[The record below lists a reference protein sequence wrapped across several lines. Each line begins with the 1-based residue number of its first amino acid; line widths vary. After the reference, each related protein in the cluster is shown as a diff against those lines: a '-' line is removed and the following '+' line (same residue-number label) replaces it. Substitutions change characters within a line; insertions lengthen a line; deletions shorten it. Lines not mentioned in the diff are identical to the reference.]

1 MQLKLTDFTQLFEES
16 KEVNKRCQIL
26 LEEMKAYHT
35 HLLEELNKIYEIAK
49 KARAKGL
56 DPSTEVE
63 IPIARNMAERVEQL
77 MKIEGLARRIIELE
91 EEGLSREEICFKI
104 AEEIV
109 KGKFGEFD
117 RLTAIDKAIRTAVAI
132 LTEGVVAAPI
142 EGIAKVKIDKN
153 HDGTE
158 FLKIYY
164 AGPIRS
170 AGGTAQVI
178 SVLVGDYI
186 RRIVGLNRYIPTE
199 EEILRYC
206 EEIPLYKKVANLQYL
221 PSDAEIKLIVS
232 NCPVCIDGEPT
243 EDVEVSGYRNLPRVE
258 TNRVRGG
265 MCLVIAEGIAL
276 KAPKLKK
283 MVDKLGID
291 GWEWLDKL
299 INKEFEEERKAEE
312 VEKYTSGLYE
322 GKAEENEEEEEV
334 EIAEKLDKEEKSE
347 ESQIRPKDK
356 YLSDIVAGRPVFS
369 HPSKKGGFRLRY
381 GRARNSGF
389 ATVGIN
395 PATMIIADSF
405 IAIGTQLKVERP
417 GKAGGVVPVTS
428 IEGPTVRLKNGDVVK
443 INTVQEALALKD
455 KVDKI
460 LDMGEI
466 LINFGDFLENNH
478 PLMPSSYVYEWWIQ
492 EVEGKIPKG
501 DYRKI
506 DEDKALE
513 LCDEYGV
520 PLHPDHTYLWH
531 DISVDDY
538 IYLRN
543 YVAEHGK
550 VEGRGKSCLVLDY
563 DERAKK
569 ILEDLLVEHKVRD
582 EKIVLD
588 KWKVLV
594 RCLGLTFELKP
605 IKAEIEGNDVLSIVR
620 KLSGLDV
627 RAKAPTRIGARMGR
641 PEKSKERRMSPPPH
655 MLFPLGLAG
664 GNQRNLKQAI
674 NYTES
679 YNSTKGEVAVE
690 IALRR
695 CKECGKE
702 TFWLKCDHCGG
713 LTDQIYYCPKCR
725 IKIGS
730 EVCPRC
736 GEEAKGYMK
745 RRINVRELYENA
757 LKNLNEWDS
766 FDTIK
771 GVIGLTSKI
780 KMPERIEKGILR
792 AKHGVFVFKDGTIR
806 YDMTDLPIT
815 HFKPKEINVSVEKLK
830 ELGYT
835 VDWQGNELKSEDQ
848 IVELKPQDVILSKD
862 CAEYLVKVAKFID
875 DLLVKFY
882 GLEPFY
888 NVEKPEDLI
897 GHLVIGLA
905 PHTSAGVLGRIVGFT
920 DVLAGYAHPYFHAAK
935 RRNCF
940 AGDTEVLVNIDGK
953 VRRITVKELYELFE
967 NERFEKGVWIRDK
980 PKANVRVYS
989 FDPESGKVVLTDIVD
1004 VIKAPSPEHLIE
1016 IELEGGRVF
1025 TVTPDHDVLVYENEE
1040 ILKKKA
1046 FEVKE
1051 GDVMVSPLIEFDE
1064 EDVKQID
1071 LLKEFAKLEDL
1082 HNIVTVRGIKQFL
1095 EGILSVEERKRYYT
1109 RLKLDSISLNELLE
1123 ILEAKGLTLEDVP
1136 QDAQLGV
1143 KRDKVRVK
1151 RFVKIE
1157 PLLKLVGYYLAEGYA
1172 RCSRSCY
1179 QIVFSTFD
1187 GKVKSEIVEAV
1198 KEAFGDGVR
1207 VNEREWKLTISSR
1220 IIYLLFTRILRTG
1233 SNAHDK
1239 RVPSFVFKLPKEK
1252 VRILL
1257 SAYFTGDGSAL
1268 KTKPRVSVYSVYLP
1282 LLRDI
1287 ELLLMRFG
1295 IKGYFT
1301 MDRNANRGNSIAL
1314 RYYKHRGLKAPI
1326 SKVYA
1331 FNIAGEYYDRFF
1343 EEIGFNIER
1352 KQSVYDLHRNKTRR
1366 KDLRRTEFGW
1376 LLRVRN
1382 IRYVKAS
1389 EPFVYCLNA
1398 RHYHNVLINDYIVSA
1413 QCDGDE
1419 DCVMLLLDGLLNFSR
1434 YYLPDKRGGQMDAP
1448 LVLTAIVDPR
1458 EVDSEVH
1465 NMDIVERYPLDFYKA
1480 TLRYADP
1487 KELVGII
1494 ERVEDRLESELRFC
1508 CLSFTHDTESI
1519 ALGVKESAYK
1529 SLETMKDKVN
1539 AQMNLAEKIVA
1550 VDEHDV
1556 AERVLKCHFLPDI
1569 IGNLRAFSRQE
1580 FRCVNCNA
1588 KYRRLPLAGKC
1599 LKCGGKLTLTVH
1611 NSSITK
1617 YLDLSKFLCEK
1628 YNISNYTKQRLM
1640 LIDLEIKSL
1649 FESDT
1654 RRQIKISD
1662 FFG

>member
-1 MQLKLTDFTQLFEES
+1 MQIPSPMQLKLTDFARLFEES
-16 KEVNKRCQIL
+16 KEVDKRCQIL
-26 LEEMKAYHT
+26 LEEMKAYHD
-35 HLLEELNKIYEIAK
+35 HLLKELNRIYEIAK

-77 MKIEGLARRIIELE
+77 MKIEGLAKRIIELE

-186 RRIVGLNRYIPTE
+186 RRLVGLNRYIPTE

-283 MVDKLGID
+283 MVEKLGID

-299 INKEFEEERKAEE
+299 INKEFEEESNEQTE
-312 VEKYTSGLYE
+312 DVEKYTSGLYGE
-322 GKAEENEEEEEV
+322 NKSEKSEDNEEEEL
-334 EIAEKLDKEEKSE
+334 EIAEKLDKDKDEELE
-347 ESQIRPKDK
+347 AQIKPKDK

-369 HPSKKGGFRLRY
+369 HPSRKGGFRLRY

-395 PATMIIADSF
+395 PATMIIADGF

-443 INTVQEALALKD
+443 VNTVQEALALKD
-455 KVDKI
+455 QVEKI

-492 EVEGKIPKG
+492 EVEDKIPRG
-501 DYRKI
+501 DYRRI
-506 DEDKALE
+506 DEDTALK

-531 DISVDDY
+531 DITVEDY
-538 IYLRN
+538 FYLRS

-550 VEGRGKSCLVLDY
+550 IEGRGKRCLVIDY

-569 ILEDLLVEHKVRD
+569 ILEDLLVEHKVR
-582 EKIVLD
+582 EGKIVLD

-594 RCLGLTFELKP
+594 RCLGLTYELKP
-605 IKAEIEGNDVLSIVR
+605 VRVEVGDERDVLNIVR

-627 RAKAPTRIGARMGR
+627 RARAPTRIGARMGR

-655 MLFPLGLAG
+655 ILFPIGLAG
-664 GNQRNLKQAI
+664 GNQRNIKAAI

-679 YNSTKGEVAVE
+679 YNSTKGEVTVE

-702 TFWLKCDHCGG
+702 TFWLKCDCGG
-713 LTDQIYYCPKCR
+713 ITEQLYYCPRCK

-730 EVCPRC
+730 EICPKC
-736 GEEAKGYMK
+736 KGEAKGYVK
-745 RRINVRELYENA
+745 RKINVRELYEKA
-757 LKNLNEWDS
+757 LKNLGEWDS
-766 FDTIK
+766 FETIK

-780 KMPERIEKGILR
+780 KMPERLEKGILR

-815 HFKPKEINVSVEKLK
+815 HFKPKEINVSVEKLR

-905 PHTSAGVLGRIVGFT
+905 PHTSAGVLGRIIGFT

-935 RRNCF
+935 RRN
-940 AGDTEVLVNIDGK
+940 
-953 VRRITVKELYELFE
+953 
-967 NERFEKGVWIRDK
+967 
-980 PKANVRVYS
+980 
-989 FDPESGKVVLTDIVD
+989 
-1004 VIKAPSPEHLIE
+1004 
-1016 IELEGGRVF
+1016 
-1025 TVTPDHDVLVYENEE
+1025 
-1040 ILKKKA
+1040 
-1046 FEVKE
+1046 
-1051 GDVMVSPLIEFDE
+1051 
-1064 EDVKQID
+1064 
-1071 LLKEFAKLEDL
+1071 
-1082 HNIVTVRGIKQFL
+1082 
-1095 EGILSVEERKRYYT
+1095 
-1109 RLKLDSISLNELLE
+1109 
-1123 ILEAKGLTLEDVP
+1123 
-1136 QDAQLGV
+1136 
-1143 KRDKVRVK
+1143 
-1151 RFVKIE
+1151 
-1157 PLLKLVGYYLAEGYA
+1157 
-1172 RCSRSCY
+1172 
-1179 QIVFSTFD
+1179 
-1187 GKVKSEIVEAV
+1187 
-1198 KEAFGDGVR
+1198 
-1207 VNEREWKLTISSR
+1207 
-1220 IIYLLFTRILRTG
+1220 
-1233 SNAHDK
+1233 
-1239 RVPSFVFKLPKEK
+1239 
-1252 VRILL
+1252 
-1257 SAYFTGDGSAL
+1257 
-1268 KTKPRVSVYSVYLP
+1268 
-1282 LLRDI
+1282 
-1287 ELLLMRFG
+1287 
-1295 IKGYFT
+1295 
-1301 MDRNANRGNSIAL
+1301 
-1314 RYYKHRGLKAPI
+1314 
-1326 SKVYA
+1326 
-1331 FNIAGEYYDRFF
+1331 
-1343 EEIGFNIER
+1343 
-1352 KQSVYDLHRNKTRR
+1352 
-1366 KDLRRTEFGW
+1366 
-1376 LLRVRN
+1376 
-1382 IRYVKAS
+1382 
-1389 EPFVYCLNA
+1389 
-1398 RHYHNVLINDYIVSA
+1398 
-1413 QCDGDE
+1413 CDGDE

-1448 LVLTAIVDPR
+1448 LVLTAIIDPR

-1465 NMDIVERYPLDFYKA
+1465 NMDIVESYPLEFYKA

-1487 KELVGII
+1487 KGLVGVI
-1494 ERVEDRLESELRFC
+1494 ERVEDRLESDLRYC
-1508 CLSFTHDTESI
+1508 CLGFTHDTESI

-1529 SLETMKDKVN
+1529 SLKTMKDKVT
-1539 AQMNLAEKIVA
+1539 AQMSLAERITA

-1588 KYRRLPLAGKC
+1588 KYRRLPLIGKC

-1617 YLDLSKFLCEK
+1617 YLDLSKYLCER
-1628 YNISNYTKQRLM
+1628 YNVSNYTKQRLM
-1640 LIDLEIKSL
+1640 LIDLEIRSL

-1654 RRQIKISD
+1654 RKQIKISD

>member
-1 MQLKLTDFTQLFEES
+1 MMQLKLSDFVSLFDANEK
-16 KEVNKRCQIL
+16 KEDDKRCRIL
-26 LEEMKAYHT
+26 LDEIKRYHD
-35 HLLEELNKIYEIAK
+35 HLLKELNKAYEIAR

-56 DPSTEVE
+56 DPSTDVE

-77 MKIEGLARRIIELE
+77 MKIEGLAKRIMELE
-91 EEGLSREEICFKI
+91 EEGLSREEICFKV

-109 KGKFGEFD
+109 EGKFGNFD

-142 EGIAKVKIDKN
+142 EGIAKVKIDRN
-153 HDGTE
+153 FDGTE

-186 RRIVGLNRYIPTE
+186 RRLVGLNRYIPTE
-199 EEILRYC
+199 EEILRYI

-221 PSDAEIKLIVS
+221 PSDAEIRLIVS

-283 MVDKLGID
+283 MVDKLKID

-299 INKEFEEERKAEE
+299 INKEFDEEPSKAEE
-312 VEKYTSGLYE
+312 IEKYTSGLY
-322 GKAEENEEEEEV
+322 GKSGEANNEDLSENFEDEESEEEEL
-334 EIAEKLDKEEKSE
+334 EIAEKLDKSEKDEELE
-347 ESQIRPKDK
+347 AQIKPKDK

-369 HPSKKGGFRLRY
+369 HPSRKGGFRLRY

-395 PATMIIADSF
+395 PATMIIADGF

-417 GKAGGVVPVTS
+417 GKAGGVVPVST
-428 IEGPTVRLKNGDVVK
+428 IDGPTVRLKNGDVVK

-455 KVDKI
+455 QVEKI

-466 LINFGDFLENNH
+466 LINYGDFLENNH

-506 DEDKALE
+506 DEDTALK
-513 LCDEYGV
+513 LCDEFSI

-531 DISVDDY
+531 DISVEDY
-538 IYLRN
+538 LYLRDFI
-543 YVAEHGK
+543 AKTGK
-550 VEGRGKSCLVLDY
+550 VEGRGKPSLVIDY
-563 DERAKK
+563 DDRAKR

-582 EKIVLD
+582 GKIVLD
-588 KWKVLV
+588 RWKVLV
-594 RCLGLTFELKP
+594 RCLGLSYELKP
-605 IKAEIEGNDVLSIVR
+605 VKIDIGEEKDVLSIVR
-620 KLSGLDV
+620 RLSGLDV
-627 RAKAPTRIGARMGR
+627 RAKALTRIGARMGR

-655 MLFPLGLAG
+655 ILFPVGLAG
-664 GNQRNLKQAI
+664 GKQRDIKTAI

-679 YNSTKGEVAVE
+679 YNSAKGEITVE
-690 IALRR
+690 ICLRR

-702 TFWLKCDHCGG
+702 TFWLKCDCGG
-713 LTDQIYYCPKCR
+713 LTEQLFYCPKCK

-730 EVCPRC
+730 EICPRC
-736 GEEAKGYMK
+736 GEVAKAYVK
-745 RRINVRELYENA
+745 RKINVRELYERA
-757 LKNLNEWDS
+757 LKNLSEWDS
-766 FDTIK
+766 LETIK

-780 KMPERIEKGILR
+780 KMPERLEKGILR

-815 HFKPKEINVSVEKLK
+815 HFKPREINVTVEKLR

-835 VDWQGNELKSEDQ
+835 VDWKGNELKSEDQ

-905 PHTSAGVLGRIVGFT
+905 PHTSAGVLGRIIGFT

-935 RRNCF
+935 RRN
-940 AGDTEVLVNIDGK
+940 
-953 VRRITVKELYELFE
+953 
-967 NERFEKGVWIRDK
+967 
-980 PKANVRVYS
+980 
-989 FDPESGKVVLTDIVD
+989 
-1004 VIKAPSPEHLIE
+1004 
-1016 IELEGGRVF
+1016 
-1025 TVTPDHDVLVYENEE
+1025 
-1040 ILKKKA
+1040 
-1046 FEVKE
+1046 
-1051 GDVMVSPLIEFDE
+1051 
-1064 EDVKQID
+1064 
-1071 LLKEFAKLEDL
+1071 
-1082 HNIVTVRGIKQFL
+1082 
-1095 EGILSVEERKRYYT
+1095 
-1109 RLKLDSISLNELLE
+1109 
-1123 ILEAKGLTLEDVP
+1123 
-1136 QDAQLGV
+1136 
-1143 KRDKVRVK
+1143 
-1151 RFVKIE
+1151 
-1157 PLLKLVGYYLAEGYA
+1157 
-1172 RCSRSCY
+1172 
-1179 QIVFSTFD
+1179 
-1187 GKVKSEIVEAV
+1187 
-1198 KEAFGDGVR
+1198 
-1207 VNEREWKLTISSR
+1207 
-1220 IIYLLFTRILRTG
+1220 
-1233 SNAHDK
+1233 
-1239 RVPSFVFKLPKEK
+1239 
-1252 VRILL
+1252 
-1257 SAYFTGDGSAL
+1257 
-1268 KTKPRVSVYSVYLP
+1268 
-1282 LLRDI
+1282 
-1287 ELLLMRFG
+1287 
-1295 IKGYFT
+1295 
-1301 MDRNANRGNSIAL
+1301 
-1314 RYYKHRGLKAPI
+1314 
-1326 SKVYA
+1326 
-1331 FNIAGEYYDRFF
+1331 
-1343 EEIGFNIER
+1343 
-1352 KQSVYDLHRNKTRR
+1352 
-1366 KDLRRTEFGW
+1366 
-1376 LLRVRN
+1376 
-1382 IRYVKAS
+1382 
-1389 EPFVYCLNA
+1389 
-1398 RHYHNVLINDYIVSA
+1398 
-1413 QCDGDE
+1413 CDGDE

-1448 LVLTAIVDPR
+1448 LVLTAIIDPR

-1465 NMDIVERYPLDFYKA
+1465 NMDIVEMYPLDFYKA

-1487 KELVGII
+1487 KELVGVI
-1494 ERVEDRLESELRFC
+1494 ERVEDRLSTELRFC

-1529 SLETMKDKVN
+1529 SLESMQDKVK
-1539 AQMNLAEKIVA
+1539 AQMSLAEKIVA

-1556 AERVLKCHFLPDI
+1556 AERVLKSHFLPDI
-1569 IGNLRAFSRQE
+1569 LGNLRAFSRQE

-1588 KYRRLPLAGKC
+1588 KYRRLPLIGKC
-1599 LKCGGKLTLTVH
+1599 VKCGGKLTLTVH

-1617 YLDLSKFLCEK
+1617 YLDLSKYLCEK
-1628 YNISNYTKQRLM
+1628 YSVSNYTKQRLM
-1640 LIDLEIKSL
+1640 LIDLEIRSL

-1654 RRQIKISD
+1654 RKQIKISD
-1662 FFG
+1662 FFE

>member
-1 MQLKLTDFTQLFEES
+1 MQLKLTDFTDLYEIRNETENRRCKLLLDEI
-16 KEVNKRCQIL
+16 KE
-26 LEEMKAYHT
+26 YHAR
-35 HLLEELNKIYEIAK
+35 LLEELERAYEVAK

-77 MKIEGLARRIIELE
+77 MKIDGLAKRILELE
-91 EEGLSREEICFKI
+91 KEGLSREEICFKI

-109 KGKFGEFD
+109 KGKFGQFD
-117 RLTAIDKAIRTAVAI
+117 RLTSIDKAVRTAVAI

-153 HDGTE
+153 HDGSE

-178 SVLVGDYI
+178 SVLVGDYV
-186 RRIVGLNRYIPTE
+186 RRLLGLNRYIPTE

-221 PSDAEIKLIVS
+221 PSDAEIRLIVS

-243 EDVEVSGYRNLPRVE
+243 EDVEVSGYRDLPRVE

-299 INKEFEEERKAEE
+299 INKEFEEKSEE
-312 VEKYTSGLYE
+312 VEKFTSGLYE
-322 GKAEENEEEEEV
+322 AKGEEGEEESEL
-334 EIAEKLDKEEKSE
+334 EIAEKLDKEKDE
-347 ESQIRPKDK
+347 ELEAQIKPKDK

-369 HPSKKGGFRLRY
+369 HPSRKGGFRLRY
-381 GRARNSGF
+381 GRARNSGY

-395 PATMIIADSF
+395 PATMIIADGF

-443 INTVQEALALKD
+443 INTIQEALALKD
-455 KVDKI
+455 QVEKI

-466 LINFGDFLENNH
+466 LINYGDFLENNH

-501 DYRKI
+501 DYRRI
-506 DEDKALE
+506 DEDTALK

-538 IYLRN
+538 FYLRN

-550 VEGRGKSCLVLDY
+550 VEGRGKPCLVIDY
-563 DERAKK
+563 DERAKR

-582 EKIVLD
+582 GKIVLD
-588 KWKVLV
+588 RWKVLV
-594 RCLGLTFELKP
+594 RCLGLTYELKP
-605 IKAEIEGNDVLSIVR
+605 VRIEVGDEKDVLKIVR
-620 KLSGLDV
+620 RLSGLDV

-655 MLFPLGLAG
+655 ILFPLGLAG
-664 GNQRNLKQAI
+664 GNQRNIKAAI

-679 YNSTKGEVAVE
+679 YNSVKGEIEVE

-702 TFWLKCDHCGG
+702 TFWLKCDCGG
-713 LTDQIYYCPKCR
+713 LTEQLYYCPRCR

-730 EVCPRC
+730 EICPKC
-736 GEEAKGYMK
+736 GEEAKGYVK
-745 RRINVRELYENA
+745 RKINIRELYEKA

-766 FDTIK
+766 FETIK
-771 GVIGLTSKI
+771 GVIGLTSKL
-780 KMPERIEKGILR
+780 KMPERLEKGILR

-815 HFKPKEINVSVEKLK
+815 HFKPKEINVSVEKLR
-830 ELGYT
+830 ELGYKY
-835 VDWQGNELKSEDQ
+835 DWQGNELKSEDQ

-905 PHTSAGVLGRIVGFT
+905 PHTSAGVLGRIIGFT

-940 AGDTEVLVNIDGK
+940 TEDTEILVNIDGE
-953 VRRITVKELYELFE
+953 VRRITMKDLYELFE
-967 NERFEKGVWIRDK
+967 NERFERGVWVRDK
-980 PKANVRVYS
+980 PKTNVKVYS
-989 FDPESGKVVLTDIVD
+989 FDPESGKVVLTDVVD

-1016 IELEGGRVF
+1016 IELEGGRSF
-1025 TVTPDHDVLVYENEE
+1025 TVTPDHWVLVYDGK
-1040 ILKKKA
+1040 LVRKRA

-1051 GDVMVSPLIEFDE
+1051 GDLMLSPAIDFE
-1064 EDVKQID
+1064 EYDVEEID
-1071 LLKEFAKLEDL
+1071 LLKEFAKKDR
-1082 HNIVTVRGIKQFL
+1082 IC
-1095 EGILSVEERKRYYT
+1095 
-1109 RLKLDSISLNELLE
+1109 
-1123 ILEAKGLTLEDVP
+1123 
-1136 QDAQLGV
+1136 
-1143 KRDKVRVK
+1143 KRD
-1151 RFVKIE
+1151 
-1157 PLLKLVGYYLAEGYA
+1157 LK
-1172 RCSRSCY
+1172 
-1179 QIVFSTFD
+1179 
-1187 GKVKSEIVEAV
+1187 K
-1198 KEAFGDGVR
+1198 
-1207 VNEREWKLTISSR
+1207 
-1220 IIYLLFTRILRTG
+1220 
-1233 SNAHDK
+1233 
-1239 RVPSFVFKLPKEK
+1239 
-1252 VRILL
+1252 
-1257 SAYFTGDGSAL
+1257 
-1268 KTKPRVSVYSVYLP
+1268 
-1282 LLRDI
+1282 
-1287 ELLLMRFG
+1287 
-1295 IKGYFT
+1295 
-1301 MDRNANRGNSIAL
+1301 
-1314 RYYKHRGLKAPI
+1314 
-1326 SKVYA
+1326 
-1331 FNIAGEYYDRFF
+1331 
-1343 EEIGFNIER
+1343 
-1352 KQSVYDLHRNKTRR
+1352 
-1366 KDLRRTEFGW
+1366 TEFGW
-1376 LLRVRN
+1376 LLRVKGV
-1382 IRYVKAS
+1382 RYVKAS
-1389 EPFVYCLNA
+1389 KPFVYCLNA
-1398 RHYHNVLINDYIVSA
+1398 RRYHNVIINDYILSA

-1419 DCVMLLLDGLLNFSR
+1419 DSVMLLLDGLLNFSR
-1434 YYLPDKRGGQMDAP
+1434 YFLPDKRGGQMDAP
-1448 LVLTAIVDPR
+1448 LVLTAIIDPK

-1494 ERVEDRLESELRFC
+1494 ERVEDRLESELRYC
-1508 CLSFTHDTESI
+1508 CLGFTHDTESI
-1519 ALGVKESAYK
+1519 ALGVKESKYK
-1529 SLETMKDKVN
+1529 SLETMKDKLM
-1539 AQMNLAEKIVA
+1539 AQMSLAEKIVA

-1556 AERVLKCHFLPDI
+1556 AERVLTCHFLPDI
-1569 IGNLRAFSRQE
+1569 IGNLRAFTRQE
-1580 FRCVNCNA
+1580 FRCLNCNA
-1588 KYRRLPLAGKC
+1588 KYRRLPLSGKC

-1628 YNISNYTKQRLM
+1628 YEVSNYTKQRLM
-1640 LIDLEIKSL
+1640 LIDLEIRSL

-1654 RRQIKISD
+1654 RKQIRISD
-1662 FFG
+1662 FFS